1 MFIRDVKARGLFIES
16 LMLRKRIMNGEVKR
30 AHYGNVS
37 AGFVLIAVAIAI
49 LLAWFLGDWVLFV
62 PIVLIEWG
70 GYGVVLGAVV
80 GKSAKASGAAHAASG
95 YFVLWGSLLLVI
107 GLMWFANDLYP
118 GNLPILAA
126 VFIVWLAIMIIAL
139 ARK

>member
-1 MFIRDVKARGLFIES
+1 VFILDVKAGSLLAES
-16 LMLRKRIMNGEVKR
+16 LMLRKRTMNGEVKR
-30 AHYGNVS
+30 AHFGSVS

-49 LLAWFLGDWVLFV
+49 LLAWYIGDWVLFI

-80 GKSAKASGAAHAASG
+80 GMSAKASGAAHAASG
-95 YFVLWGSLLLVI
+95 YYALWGSLLLVI

-126 VFIVWLAIMIIAL
+126 AFIVWLAVVIIVL
-139 ARK
+139 ARR